1 MTLFLSFLFST
12 CTCFLLSDTAH
23 WVLSGLIHAVTVV
36 FHRHNVFKTVRE
48 YLNTWSLTDQ
58 HTPSNCPDK
67 CPPSQFLSVHAHALL
82 FLQLHLPILRHHCC
96 HRLVLPTTY
105 RPPPQKKNLPD
116 LPAVLQHQIPHLIHI
131 FKRCLPY
138 SPSFNLE
145 DSLLLIKSRT
155 LNLHI
160 CTWVIRARRRA
171 STGSVLVNVTP
182 ITKTSPPTKLS
193 NVHLTVL
200 RMSALSTNLNLT
212 TNTLRT

>member
-36 FHRHNVFKTVRE
+36 FHRHDVFKTVRE

-105 RPPPQKKNLPD
+105 RPPPKKKSP
-116 LPAVLQHQIPHLIHI
+116 
-131 FKRCLPY
+131 R
-138 SPSFNLE
+138 SPSSSSAS
-145 DSLLLIKSRT
+145 DSPPHTHLQKMPSIFSKFQSGRLATVDQESNSKPPYMHVGDPSPQTCINWERACKCYANNKDIPTDKIVKRT
-155 LNLHI
+155 LDGFEDV
-160 CTWVIRARRRA
+160 CF
-171 STGSVLVNVTP
+171 VN
-182 ITKTSPPTKLS
+182 
-193 NVHLTVL
+193 
-200 RMSALSTNLNLT
+200 
-212 TNTLRT
+212 